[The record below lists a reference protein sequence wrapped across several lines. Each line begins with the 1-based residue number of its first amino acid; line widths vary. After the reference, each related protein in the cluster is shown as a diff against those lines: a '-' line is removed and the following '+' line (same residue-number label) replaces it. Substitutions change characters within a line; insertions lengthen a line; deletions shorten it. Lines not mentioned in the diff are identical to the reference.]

1 MAKKK
6 SKWKIHMF
14 QGQVHFDSWDSTNKI
29 HQMGEKK
36 TYYDWEGM
44 DENKKKELFDK
55 GWKEVDSDYIFHG
68 QLKFEYMN
76 SSSASGRQFIF
87 TDVETGLIY
96 QMLPGAFTVAIKEA
110 VKGVVTGDFGFEKI
124 GSSLGVKLLTCSN

>member
-14 QGQVHFDSWDSTNKI
+14 QDQVNFDSWDSINKI
-29 HQMGEKK
+29 HKMGEEK
-36 TYYDWEGM
+36 TYYDWEGL

-68 QLKFEYMN
+68 QLRFEYMN
-76 SSSASGRQFIF
+76 ASSASGRQFIF

-96 QMLPGAFTVAIKEA
+96 QMLPGAFTEAIKEA
-110 VKGVVTGDFGFEKI
+110 VKGVVSGDFGFEKI